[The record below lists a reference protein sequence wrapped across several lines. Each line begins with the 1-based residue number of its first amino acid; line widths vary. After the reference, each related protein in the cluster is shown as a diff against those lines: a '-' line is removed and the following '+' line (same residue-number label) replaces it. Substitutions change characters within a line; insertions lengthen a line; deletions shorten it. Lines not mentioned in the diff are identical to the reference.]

1 MKTAILASAG
11 VALLVVAGVEV
22 RLIARQGGDERPTT
36 NKTSENQQPAQDVG
50 AAAKAA
56 MRDAAKKAYEAFN
69 AGHDVGTTLTPE
81 VYVWSRRWAEAER
94 ALAKTKK
101 EESAALLGHWRRMGD
116 LHAKIEALFRA
127 GANGGERDRYFPAKY
142 YLAEAELMLAEAG
155 VPQGDRAE

>member
-11 VALLVVAGVEV
+11 VASLMVAGIEV
-22 RLIARQGGDERPTT
+22 RLIAREGGDERPTT
-36 NKTSENQQPAQDVG
+36 NKTPENEQPARDVG

-69 AGHDVGTTLTPE
+69 AGHDVGMALAPD
-81 VYVWSRRWAEAER
+81 VYAWSRRWAEAER

-101 EESAALLGHWRRMGD
+101 EESAALLGHWRRMGN
-116 LHAKIEALFRA
+116 LHAKIEALYRA
-127 GANGGERDRYFPAKY
+127 GAKGGERDRYFPAKF

-155 VPQGDRAE
+155 VLQPNRAQ